1 MIHRSFRSVVV
12 ALAAALLLPAVAR
25 ADTKSAFTIG
35 IGDYVPASP
44 SSSLEGFAPFPGT
57 SINQHG
63 DISFE
68 VSFGQGVFPGGYR
81 ITAMALQQKQTGT
94 YLSPIGPFSAD
105 ENITQIP
112 LFLEGGGTGLGPV
125 RFGGGLGYDF
135 VSHSLQ
141 GGQAAN
147 GIVGDTYL
155 EIGAGSGTSLE
166 AKYILGNRSAL
177 TGFYFGVKT
186 AI

>member
-1 MIHRSFRSVVV
+1 MIHRSIRTAVV
-12 ALAAALLLPAVAR
+12 ALAALLLIPAVAR
-25 ADTKSAFTIG
+25 ADIKSAFTVG
-35 IGDYVPASP
+35 IGDFVPSSP
-44 SSSLEGFAPFPGT
+44 SSSLEGFEPFPGT

-68 VSFGQGVFPGGYR
+68 VSFGQGVFPGGYQ

-112 LFLEGGGTGLGPV
+112 VFIEGGGAGLGPV
-125 RFGGGLGYDF
+125 HFGGGLGYDF
-135 VSHSLQ
+135 VSHGLQ
-141 GGQAAN
+141 GGQASN
-147 GIVGDTYL
+147 GLVGDTYL
-155 EIGAGSGTSLE
+155 DVGAGSGTSIE
-166 AKYILGNRSAL
+166 AKYILSTRSAL
-177 TGFYFGVKT
+177 TGFYFGIKT

>member
-1 MIHRSFRSVVV
+1 MIHRSFRSAVV
-12 ALAAALLLPAVAR
+12 AFAAAMLIPAVAH
-25 ADTKSAFTIG
+25 ADIRSAFTVG
-35 IGDYVPASP
+35 IGDFVPSSS
-44 SSSLEGFAPFPGT
+44 SSSLEGFEPFPGT
-57 SINQHG
+57 SIHQHG

-68 VSFGQGVFPGGYR
+68 VSFGQGVFPGGYQ

-105 ENITQIP
+105 ETITQIP
-112 LFLEGGGTGLGPV
+112 VFLEGGGTGLGPV

-147 GIVGDTYL
+147 GLVGDTYL
-155 EIGAGSGTSLE
+155 EVGAGSGTSVE
-166 AKYILGNRSAL
+166 AKYILSTRSAL
-177 TGFYFGVKT
+177 TGFYLGIKT

>member
-1 MIHRSFRSVVV
+1 MIHRSFRSALVALGAALLMPIV
-12 ALAAALLLPAVAR
+12 ALA
-25 ADTKSAFTIG
+25 DSKSAFTVG
-35 IGDYVPASP
+35 IGDFVPSSP
-44 SSSLEGFAPFPGT
+44 SSSLEGFEPFPGT

-68 VSFGQGVFPGGYR
+68 VSFGQGVIPGGYQ

-105 ENITQIP
+105 ETITQIP
-112 LFLEGGGTGLGPV
+112 VFLEGGGAGLGPV

-135 VSHSLQ
+135 VSHSLK

-147 GIVGDTYL
+147 GLVGDTYL
-155 EIGAGSGTSLE
+155 EIGAGSGTSVE
-166 AKYILGNRSAL
+166 AKYILGTRSAL
-177 TGFYFGVKT
+177 TGFYFGIKT
-186 AI
+186 AL